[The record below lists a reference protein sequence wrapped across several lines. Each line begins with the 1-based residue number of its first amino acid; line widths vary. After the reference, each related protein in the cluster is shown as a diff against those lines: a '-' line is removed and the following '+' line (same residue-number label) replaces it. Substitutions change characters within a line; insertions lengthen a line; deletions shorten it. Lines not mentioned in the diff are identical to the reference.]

1 MAGLTSVTPDFFP
14 VKLGSRLQF
23 SPKLGWAHDG
33 ARYYVPAPGLKEA
46 LEIAMAMGQPLL
58 LTGGPGAG
66 KTQAAHWLAKTLN
79 AGKVL
84 RFDVKSTT
92 LGADLLYSF
101 DELGRYRDATAR
113 GAARPL
119 IEYIRFNALGE
130 AILRALGGK
139 TLLRP
144 MVGEVELDNAELRRH
159 PDRYNDLFGEA
170 WIEAGGDLTVAELM
184 RFTAEVN
191 PEPESR
197 VVLIDELDKAPRD
210 TPNDLL
216 AEVETMG
223 FNIPELRLR
232 IQVEPPSDQ
241 DRIEDRPEDRPVVI
255 ITSNAE
261 KPLPEPFTRR
271 CLFLHVPPLE
281 GETLAKVIDNA
292 LFGQSPERPSPRSSR
307 GAQVAPIAA
316 EMKDALQA
324 LRNAPQ
330 PLRRNPGTSEI
341 LAWAVS
347 AFRLGAT
354 DSLRTWLKD
363 TGNEAVVWQSLR
375 ALLKYDDDQKSGF
388 KLLRAWAETQPQKTA
403 A

>member
-1 MAGLTSVTPDFFP
+1 MAGLTSVTPEFFP
-14 VKLGSRLQF
+14 VKPGSRLQF

-66 KTQAAHWLAKTLN
+66 KTQAAFWLANTLN

-144 MVGEVELDNAELRRH
+144 MVGDVHLDNAELRRH

-170 WIEAGGDLTVAELM
+170 WIEGGGALTVAELM

-232 IQVEPPSDQ
+232 IQVAPPSDQ
-241 DRIEDRPEDRPVVI
+241 NRIDDRPEDRPVVI

-271 CLFLHVPPLE
+271 CLFLHVPALE
-281 GETLAKVIDNA
+281 GDALAKVIDSA
-292 LFGQSPERPSPRSSR
+292 LFGLSPKRPRSAKD
-307 GAQVAPIAA
+307 AQVAPIAA

-330 PLRRNPGTSEI
+330 PLRRNPGTSET

-354 DSLRTWLKD
+354 DSLRDWLKD
-363 TGNEAVVWQSLR
+363 KKNEALVWQSLR

-388 KLLRAWAETQPQKTA
+388 KLLHAWANASPQKTSA
-403 A
+403 